1 MSGRKIGDLIIRIGA
16 DSYNFVQKIGQVD
29 RELKAFAKKTETLG
43 KQISMYFSAPLAAIG
58 TASLMMSGKF
68 DKSMREVSTLSNDIS
83 RNLTG
88 FSADIVNMTKQVPI
102 GADAAAKAL
111 YQIVSAGH
119 DGAQGM
125 KVLEVSARAAIAGVT
140 DVTTAADAITTLLNA
155 YKISAKN
162 AEAISDQLF
171 TTVRLGK
178 TTFGQLGTSIAQVA
192 PIAASFGIETEQ
204 ILAAVATLTKSGTPT
219 AQAMT
224 QIRAAIIAASKVLGD
239 GAFETQTFQA
249 GLAKIADMAGGS
261 ESKLRALIPEIEGMN
276 GVLGLTGKNAV
287 TAASDLV
294 ELTNS
299 AGASEVAYSKMM
311 DGFLNKYELF
321 KNKIHAIIVQIGQS
335 LIPIAEAVMGA
346 VGRMAESFSNLDAP
360 TRNAIVLI
368 AGVTASIGPLL
379 LAVSGVVKVFAAMKV
394 GALVMLNPIMLAIEA
409 IGLLIVAVY
418 KWNNLTADTMES
430 WENQQLSLKN
440 WTVDE
445 AVKAYENSNK
455 ELSRLK
461 EERKKIVSQINSY
474 NKNPKES
481 GISYEEVSLLRRQ
494 LMELPELVKAQE
506 NVIASRL
513 KLIDTVKNQT
523 SATSGTT
530 ASTTGGI
537 INDLNNQIAELQKK
551 KLLPETSEAD
561 IKTINQEI
569 AVLEQKLSKLNGTQ
583 IKIPGVEKATGMIA
597 RLTEQVAQFEK
608 AKAAATSTGQIAAFN
623 EKIAETKTKIE
634 SLNAVTAQYLAT
646 RQQANATPGVAVG
659 MQIADAKIAP
669 KIQVNPILQFIKSS
683 NEIAGKIGEY
693 INGITKDGAI
703 PMQAAKMG
711 LFIKKQIEL
720 NVSKGFKLNVAT
732 DLAISSANN
741 IIGVVNEMNSI
752 LSSNV
757 ANAVS
762 GIAKSIGSM
771 MVGDMGFD
779 GLLQGIAGQVGNFF
793 IQLGELAIK
802 VGTTMEA
809 FKEAMTALVEN
820 PFVMIAIGVGMVI
833 LGQVLSS
840 ILNKKAEGSVPKL
853 ANGGIAYG
861 ATYAMVGDN
870 YNARVDPEV
879 IAPLSKLKSMMLPS
893 QSSGSFPDK
902 LKFVIEGDK
911 LVGVLSKYQKKL
923 KYT

>member
-1 MSGRKIGDLIIRIGA
+1 MSGRKIADLQIKIGA
-16 DSYNFVQKIGQVD
+16 DSYEFQQKVQKVQNDLKKFSASLDKIGKDLSMKLTAPIMALGAASVYLADVQLRAEAKVQQALKSTRGVSQLNFD
-29 RELKAFAKKTETLG
+29 QLTKFASELQGKTIFGDEEILDKSTAQLLTFTNIAGENFKRAQTVALDLATVLNGDLQGASIQLG
-43 KQISMYFSAPLAAIG
+43 KALNDPVKSLSALRKSGIQFTNEQEAVIKKLASTGQMAK
-58 TASLMMSGKF
+58 AQSLMLDELERQYGGQA
-68 DKSMREVSTLSNDIS
+68 E
-83 RNLTG
+83 
-88 FSADIVNMTKQVPI
+88 
-102 GADAAAKAL
+102 AAAK
-111 YQIVSAGH
+111 VGAGSLK
-119 DGAQGM
+119 Q
-125 KVLEVSARAAIAGVT
+125 L
-140 DVTTAADAITTLLNA
+140 
-155 YKISAKN
+155 KN
-162 AEAISDQLF
+162 SWGDF
-171 TTVRLGK
+171 M
-178 TTFGQLGTSIAQVA
+178 
-192 PIAASFGIETEQ
+192 EQ
-204 ILAAVATLTKSGTPT
+204 IGVAILPT
-219 AQAMT
+219 
-224 QIRAAIIAASKVLGD
+224 
-239 GAFETQTFQA
+239 
-249 GLAKIADMAGGS
+249 
-261 ESKLRALIPEIEGMN
+261 
-276 GVLGLTGKNAV
+276 
-287 TAASDLV
+287 
-294 ELTNS
+294 
-299 AGASEVAYSKMM
+299 
-311 DGFLNKYELF
+311 LNKLVDMLKGVVDWLQQLSPEV
-321 KNKIHAIIVQIGQS
+321 KNVIVT
-335 LIPIAEAVMGA
+335 
-346 VGRMAESFSNLDAP
+346 VGGLLAML
-360 TRNAIVLI
+360 
-368 AGVTASIGPLL
+368 GPLAL
-379 LAVSGVVKVFAAMKV
+379 GISVVTKAIAAMKV
-394 GALVMLNPIMLAIEA
+394 GALAMLNPIMLAIEA
-409 IGLLIVAVY
+409 IGLLILAVY

-461 EERKKIVSQINSY
+461 AEREKLTKELNAYGKNIGGR
-474 NKNPKES
+474 NKNYERAQELKPQIEELKEL
-481 GISYEEVSLLRRQ
+481 I
-494 LMELPELVKAQE
+494 KTQE
-506 NVIASRL
+506 NVVASRL

-523 SATSGTT
+523 SAPK
-530 ASTTGGI
+530 GI
-537 INDLNNQIAELQKK
+537 IQDLESQIEVLQKK

-583 IKIPGVEKATGMIA
+583 ITVPGVGQATGMIA

-646 RQQANATPGVAVG
+646 RQQANVTPGVAVG

-853 ANGGIAYG
+853 ANGGLAFG
-861 ATYAMVGDN
+861 TTYAMVGDN

-893 QSSGSFPDK
+893 QSSGGFPDK

>member
-83 RNLTG
+83 RDLTG
-88 FSADIVNMTKQVPI
+88 FSADIVAMTKQIPI

-394 GALVMLNPIMLAIEA
+394 GALAMLNPIMLAIEA
-409 IGLLIVAVY
+409 IGLLILAVY

-461 EERKKIVSQINSY
+461 DEREKLTKELNAYGKNIGGR
-474 NKNPKES
+474 NKNYERAQELKPQIEELKEL
-481 GISYEEVSLLRRQ
+481 I
-494 LMELPELVKAQE
+494 KTQE
-506 NVIASRL
+506 NVVASRL
-513 KLIDTVKNQT
+513 KLIETVKKQT

-530 ASTTGGI
+530 AVTE
-537 INDLNNQIAELQKK
+537 ELEEAIK
-551 KLLPETSEAD
+551 KLG
-561 IKTINQEI
+561 KTE
-569 AVLEQKLSKLNGTQ
+569 

-646 RQQANATPGVAVG
+646 RQQANATQGVAVG

-720 NVSKGFKLNVAT
+720 NVSKGFKFNVAT

-853 ANGGIAYG
+853 ANGGLAFG
-861 ATYAMVGDN
+861 TTYAMVGDN

-893 QSSGSFPDK
+893 QSSGGFPDK

>member
-1 MSGRKIGDLIIRIGA
+1 MIRIGA

-88 FSADIVNMTKQVPI
+88 FSADIVAMTKQIPI

-394 GALVMLNPIMLAIEA
+394 GALAMLNPIMLAIQA
-409 IGLLIVAVY
+409 IGLLILAVY

-461 EERKKIVSQINSY
+461 AEREKLTKELNAYGKNIGGR
-474 NKNPKES
+474 NKNYERAQELKPQIEELKEL
-481 GISYEEVSLLRRQ
+481 I
-494 LMELPELVKAQE
+494 KTQE
-506 NVIASRL
+506 NVVASRL
-513 KLIDTVKNQT
+513 KLIDTVKKQT

-530 ASTTGGI
+530 AVTE
-537 INDLNNQIAELQKK
+537 ELEEAIK
-551 KLLPETSEAD
+551 KLG
-561 IKTINQEI
+561 KTE
-569 AVLEQKLSKLNGTQ
+569 

-597 RLTEQVAQFEK
+597 QLTEQVAQFEK

-646 RQQANATPGVAVG
+646 RQQANVTPGVAVG

-711 LFIKKQIEL
+711 LFIKKQIDVNIGKGL
-720 NVSKGFKLNVAT
+720 NFSDATSKALENVNNFSSSMAGLIEGFTRGLVT
-732 DLAISSANN
+732 T
-741 IIGVVNEMNSI
+741 IGD
-752 LSSNV
+752 
-757 ANAVS
+757 
-762 GIAKSIGSM
+762 GIGSM
-771 MVGDMGFD
+771 IVGDMGFD
-779 GLLQGIAGQVGNFF
+779 QLLFGILGQIGSF
-793 IQLGELAIK
+793 IESLGVELIMASNI
-802 VGTTMEA
+802 MIAFQEA
-809 FKEAMTALVEN
+809 LAALVEI
-820 PFVMIAIGVGMVI
+820 PWLGLAVGVAMLVAGAALKAMV
-833 LGQVLSS
+833 S
-840 ILNKKAEGSVPKL
+840 KKAEGSVPKL
-853 ANGGIAYG
+853 ANGGLAFG
-861 ATYAMVGDN
+861 TTYAMVGDN

-893 QSSGSFPDK
+893 QSSGGFPDK

>member
-88 FSADIVNMTKQVPI
+88 FSADIVNMTKKIPI

-125 KVLEVSARAAIAGVT
+125 RVLEVSARAAIAGVT

-192 PIAASFGIETEQ
+192 PIAASFGVETEQ

-299 AGASEVAYSKMM
+299 AGASEVAYSRMM

-321 KNKIHAIIVQIGQS
+321 KNKIHAIIVQIGDA

-394 GALVMLNPIMLAIEA
+394 GALAMLNPIGLAVGA
-409 IGLLIVAVY
+409 IGLLIAVVY
-418 KWNNLTADTMES
+418 KWNNLTADTMDS

-481 GISYEEVSLLRRQ
+481 GISYEEVSSLRRQ

-506 NVIASRL
+506 NVVASRL
-513 KLIDTVKNQT
+513 KLIETVKKQT
-523 SATSGTT
+523 SATSGTIT
-530 ASTTGGI
+530 VTE
-537 INDLNNQIAELQKK
+537 ELDEAIK
-551 KLLPETSEAD
+551 KLGETE
-561 IKTINQEI
+561 
-569 AVLEQKLSKLNGTQ
+569 

-646 RQQANATPGVAVG
+646 RKQANATPGVAVG

-693 INGITKDGAI
+693 INGITKNGAI

-711 LFIKKQIEL
+711 LFIKKQIDINIGKGL
-720 NVSKGFKLNVAT
+720 NFSDATSKALENVNNFSSSMAGLIEGFTRGLVT
-732 DLAISSANN
+732 AI
-741 IIGVVNEMNSI
+741 GD
-752 LSSNV
+752 
-757 ANAVS
+757 
-762 GIAKSIGSM
+762 GIGSM
-771 MVGDMGFD
+771 IVGDMGFD
-779 GLLQGIAGQVGNFF
+779 QLLFG
-793 IQLGELAIK
+793 
-802 VGTTMEA
+802 
-809 FKEAMTALVEN
+809 
-820 PFVMIAIGVGMVI
+820 I
-833 LGQVLSS
+833 LGQIGSFIESLGVELIMASTIMVAFQEALAALIEMPWLGLAVGAAMLVAGAALKAMVS
-840 ILNKKAEGSVPKL
+840 KKAEATVPKL
-853 ANGGIAYG
+853 ANGGLAFG
-861 ATYAMVGDN
+861 TTYAMVGDN

-893 QSSGSFPDK
+893 QSSGGFPDK

>member
-1 MSGRKIGDLIIRIGA
+1 MIRIGA
-16 DSYNFVQKIGQVD
+16 DSYEFQQKVQKVQNDLKKFSASLDKIGKDLSMKLTAPIMALGAASVYLADVQLRAEAKVQQALKSTRGVSQLNFD
-29 RELKAFAKKTETLG
+29 QLTKFASELQGKTIFGDEEILDKSTAQLLTFTNIAGENFKRAQTVALDLATVLNGDLQGASIQLG
-43 KQISMYFSAPLAAIG
+43 KALNDPVKSLSALRKSGIQFTNEQEAVIKKLASTGQMAK
-58 TASLMMSGKF
+58 AQSLMLDELERQYGGQA
-68 DKSMREVSTLSNDIS
+68 E
-83 RNLTG
+83 
-88 FSADIVNMTKQVPI
+88 
-102 GADAAAKAL
+102 AAAK
-111 YQIVSAGH
+111 VGAGSLK
-119 DGAQGM
+119 Q
-125 KVLEVSARAAIAGVT
+125 L
-140 DVTTAADAITTLLNA
+140 
-155 YKISAKN
+155 KN
-162 AEAISDQLF
+162 SWGDF
-171 TTVRLGK
+171 M
-178 TTFGQLGTSIAQVA
+178 
-192 PIAASFGIETEQ
+192 EQ
-204 ILAAVATLTKSGTPT
+204 IGVAILPT
-219 AQAMT
+219 
-224 QIRAAIIAASKVLGD
+224 
-239 GAFETQTFQA
+239 
-249 GLAKIADMAGGS
+249 
-261 ESKLRALIPEIEGMN
+261 
-276 GVLGLTGKNAV
+276 
-287 TAASDLV
+287 
-294 ELTNS
+294 
-299 AGASEVAYSKMM
+299 
-311 DGFLNKYELF
+311 LNKLVDMLKGVVDWLQQLSPEV
-321 KNKIHAIIVQIGQS
+321 KNIIVT
-335 LIPIAEAVMGA
+335 
-346 VGRMAESFSNLDAP
+346 VGGLLAML
-360 TRNAIVLI
+360 
-368 AGVTASIGPLL
+368 GPLAL
-379 LAVSGVVKVFAAMKV
+379 GISVVTKAIAAMKV
-394 GALVMLNPIMLAIEA
+394 GALAMLNPIMLAIQA
-409 IGLLIVAVY
+409 IGLLILAVY

-461 EERKKIVSQINSY
+461 AEREKLTKELNAYGKNIGGR
-474 NKNPKES
+474 NKNYERAQELKPQIEELKEL
-481 GISYEEVSLLRRQ
+481 I
-494 LMELPELVKAQE
+494 KTQE
-506 NVIASRL
+506 NVVASRL
-513 KLIDTVKNQT
+513 KLIDTVKKQT

-530 ASTTGGI
+530 AVTE
-537 INDLNNQIAELQKK
+537 ELEEAIK
-551 KLLPETSEAD
+551 KLG
-561 IKTINQEI
+561 KTE
-569 AVLEQKLSKLNGTQ
+569 

-597 RLTEQVAQFEK
+597 QLTEQVAQFEK

-646 RQQANATPGVAVG
+646 RQQANATQGVAVG

-720 NVSKGFKLNVAT
+720 NVSKGFKFNVAT

-853 ANGGIAYG
+853 ANGGLAFG
-861 ATYAMVGDN
+861 TTYAMVGDN

-893 QSSGSFPDK
+893 QSSGGFPDK

>member
-1 MSGRKIGDLIIRIGA
+1 MIRIGA
-16 DSYNFVQKIGQVD
+16 DSYEFQQKVQKVQNDLKKFSASLDKIGKDLSMKLTAPIMALGAASVYLADVQLRAEAKVQQALKSTRGVSQLNFD
-29 RELKAFAKKTETLG
+29 QLTKFASELQGKTIFGDEEILDKSTAQLLTFTNIAGENFKRAQTVALDLATVLNGDLQGASIQLG
-43 KQISMYFSAPLAAIG
+43 KALNDPVKSLSALRKSGIQFTNEQEAVIKKLASTGQMAK
-58 TASLMMSGKF
+58 AQSLMLDELERQYGGQA
-68 DKSMREVSTLSNDIS
+68 E
-83 RNLTG
+83 
-88 FSADIVNMTKQVPI
+88 
-102 GADAAAKAL
+102 AAAK
-111 YQIVSAGH
+111 VGAGSLK
-119 DGAQGM
+119 Q
-125 KVLEVSARAAIAGVT
+125 L
-140 DVTTAADAITTLLNA
+140 
-155 YKISAKN
+155 KN
-162 AEAISDQLF
+162 SWGDF
-171 TTVRLGK
+171 M
-178 TTFGQLGTSIAQVA
+178 
-192 PIAASFGIETEQ
+192 EQ
-204 ILAAVATLTKSGTPT
+204 IGVAILPT
-219 AQAMT
+219 
-224 QIRAAIIAASKVLGD
+224 
-239 GAFETQTFQA
+239 
-249 GLAKIADMAGGS
+249 
-261 ESKLRALIPEIEGMN
+261 
-276 GVLGLTGKNAV
+276 
-287 TAASDLV
+287 
-294 ELTNS
+294 
-299 AGASEVAYSKMM
+299 
-311 DGFLNKYELF
+311 LNKLVDMLKGVVDWLQQLSPEV
-321 KNKIHAIIVQIGQS
+321 KNVIVT
-335 LIPIAEAVMGA
+335 
-346 VGRMAESFSNLDAP
+346 VGGLLAML
-360 TRNAIVLI
+360 
-368 AGVTASIGPLL
+368 GPLAL
-379 LAVSGVVKVFAAMKV
+379 GISVVTKAIAAMKV
-394 GALVMLNPIMLAIEA
+394 GALAMLNPIMLAIEA
-409 IGLLIVAVY
+409 IGLLILAVY

-461 EERKKIVSQINSY
+461 AEREKLTKELNAYGKNIGGR
-474 NKNPKES
+474 NKNYERAQELKPQIEELKEL
-481 GISYEEVSLLRRQ
+481 I
-494 LMELPELVKAQE
+494 KTQE
-506 NVIASRL
+506 NVVASRL
-513 KLIDTVKNQT
+513 KLIDTVKKQT

-530 ASTTGGI
+530 AVTE
-537 INDLNNQIAELQKK
+537 ELEEAIK
-551 KLLPETSEAD
+551 KLG
-561 IKTINQEI
+561 KTE
-569 AVLEQKLSKLNGTQ
+569 

-597 RLTEQVAQFEK
+597 QLTEQVAQFEK

-646 RQQANATPGVAVG
+646 RQQANATQGVAVG

-720 NVSKGFKLNVAT
+720 NVSKGFKFNVAT

-853 ANGGIAYG
+853 ANGGLAFG
-861 ATYAMVGDN
+861 TTYAMVGDN

-893 QSSGSFPDK
+893 QSSGGFPDK

>member
-1 MSGRKIGDLIIRIGA
+1 MLKG
-16 DSYNFVQKIGQVD
+16 VVD
-29 RELKAFAKKTETLG
+29 WLQQLSPEVKNVIVTVGGLLAMLG
-43 KQISMYFSAPLAAIG
+43 PLALGISVVTKAI
-58 TASLMMSGKF
+58 
-68 DKSMREVSTLSNDIS
+68 
-83 RNLTG
+83 
-88 FSADIVNMTKQVPI
+88 
-102 GADAAAKAL
+102 
-111 YQIVSAGH
+111 
-119 DGAQGM
+119 
-125 KVLEVSARAAIAGVT
+125 
-140 DVTTAADAITTLLNA
+140 
-155 YKISAKN
+155 
-162 AEAISDQLF
+162 
-171 TTVRLGK
+171 
-178 TTFGQLGTSIAQVA
+178 
-192 PIAASFGIETEQ
+192 
-204 ILAAVATLTKSGTPT
+204 
-219 AQAMT
+219 
-224 QIRAAIIAASKVLGD
+224 
-239 GAFETQTFQA
+239 
-249 GLAKIADMAGGS
+249 
-261 ESKLRALIPEIEGMN
+261 
-276 GVLGLTGKNAV
+276 
-287 TAASDLV
+287 
-294 ELTNS
+294 
-299 AGASEVAYSKMM
+299 
-311 DGFLNKYELF
+311 
-321 KNKIHAIIVQIGQS
+321 
-335 LIPIAEAVMGA
+335 
-346 VGRMAESFSNLDAP
+346 
-360 TRNAIVLI
+360 
-368 AGVTASIGPLL
+368 
-379 LAVSGVVKVFAAMKV
+379 AAMKV
-394 GALVMLNPIMLAIEA
+394 GALAMLNPIMLAIEA
-409 IGLLIVAVY
+409 IGLLILAVY

-530 ASTTGGI
+530 AVTE
-537 INDLNNQIAELQKK
+537 ELEEAIK
-551 KLLPETSEAD
+551 KLGETE
-561 IKTINQEI
+561 
-569 AVLEQKLSKLNGTQ
+569 

-646 RQQANATPGVAVG
+646 RQQANVTPGVAVG

-893 QSSGSFPDK
+893 QSSGGFPDK

>member
-1 MSGRKIGDLIIRIGA
+1 MSGRKIADLQIKIGA
-16 DSYNFVQKIGQVD
+16 DSYEFQQKVQKVQNDLKKFSASLDKIGKDLSMKLTAPIMALGAASVYLADVQLRAEAKVQQALKSTRGVSQLNFD
-29 RELKAFAKKTETLG
+29 QLTKFASELQGKTIFGDEEILDKSTAQLLTFTNIAGENFKRAQTVALDLATVLNGDLQGASIQLG
-43 KQISMYFSAPLAAIG
+43 KALNDPVKSLSALRKSGIQFTNEQEAVIKKLASTGQMAK
-58 TASLMMSGKF
+58 AQSLMLDELERQYGGQA
-68 DKSMREVSTLSNDIS
+68 E
-83 RNLTG
+83 
-88 FSADIVNMTKQVPI
+88 
-102 GADAAAKAL
+102 AAAK
-111 YQIVSAGH
+111 VGAGSLK
-119 DGAQGM
+119 Q
-125 KVLEVSARAAIAGVT
+125 L
-140 DVTTAADAITTLLNA
+140 
-155 YKISAKN
+155 KN
-162 AEAISDQLF
+162 SWGDF
-171 TTVRLGK
+171 M
-178 TTFGQLGTSIAQVA
+178 
-192 PIAASFGIETEQ
+192 EQ
-204 ILAAVATLTKSGTPT
+204 IGVAILPT
-219 AQAMT
+219 
-224 QIRAAIIAASKVLGD
+224 
-239 GAFETQTFQA
+239 
-249 GLAKIADMAGGS
+249 
-261 ESKLRALIPEIEGMN
+261 
-276 GVLGLTGKNAV
+276 
-287 TAASDLV
+287 
-294 ELTNS
+294 
-299 AGASEVAYSKMM
+299 
-311 DGFLNKYELF
+311 LNKLVDMLKGVVDWLQQLSPEV
-321 KNKIHAIIVQIGQS
+321 KNVIVT
-335 LIPIAEAVMGA
+335 
-346 VGRMAESFSNLDAP
+346 VGGLLAML
-360 TRNAIVLI
+360 
-368 AGVTASIGPLL
+368 GPLAL
-379 LAVSGVVKVFAAMKV
+379 GISVVTKAIAAMKV
-394 GALVMLNPIMLAIEA
+394 GALAMLNPIMLAIEA
-409 IGLLIVAVY
+409 IGLLILAVY

-530 ASTTGGI
+530 AVTE
-537 INDLNNQIAELQKK
+537 ELEEAIK
-551 KLLPETSEAD
+551 KLGETE
-561 IKTINQEI
+561 
-569 AVLEQKLSKLNGTQ
+569 

-646 RQQANATPGVAVG
+646 RQQANVTPGVAVG

-853 ANGGIAYG
+853 ANGGLAFG
-861 ATYAMVGDN
+861 TTYAMVGDN

-893 QSSGSFPDK
+893 QSSGGFPDK